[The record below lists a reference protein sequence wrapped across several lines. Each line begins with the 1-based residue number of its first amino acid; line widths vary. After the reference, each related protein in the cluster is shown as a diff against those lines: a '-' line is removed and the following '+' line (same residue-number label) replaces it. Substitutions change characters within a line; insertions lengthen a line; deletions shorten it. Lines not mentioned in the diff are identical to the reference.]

1 MRESSKVWQPSES
14 RIEEANITQFIEH
27 INRQGNTLESFADLH
42 QWSLDHVEK
51 FWQEVWLFCDVI
63 GTPGETIKERSESR
77 WQQPVENRD
86 IKW

>member
-27 INRQGNTLESFADLH
+27 INRQGNTIENFAELH

-51 FWQEVWLFCDVI
+51 FWQEVWL
-63 GTPGETIKERSESR
+63 RSEEHTSEL
-77 WQQPVENRD
+77 QSH
-86 IKW
+86 

>member
-27 INRQGNTLESFADLH
+27 INRQGNTIENFADLH

-51 FWQEVWLFCDVI
+51 FWQESGYSATSLVL
-63 GTPGETIKERSESR
+63 KER
-77 WQQPVENRD
+77 P
-86 IKW
+86 